1 MTSPAPPTIPE
12 VGQLVDIRRRRFV
25 VTDVVQSTLP
35 VDPLALRQAPPHH
48 LVTLTS
54 VEDDALG
61 EELQVIWDVE
71 IGAQVHETLAL
82 PAPDGWDSPQRLAA
96 FLSAVRWGAVS
107 SADVRALQS
116 PFRSGIE
123 IEDYQL
129 DPVVRAI
136 QMPRVNLL
144 IADDVGLGKTIE
156 AGLVAQELLIRHR
169 ARRIL
174 IVCPAA
180 LQHQWRDQMREKF
193 GLDFRIVDSELMRTL
208 RRSRGLH
215 VNPWTHF
222 PRLITSMDYLK
233 RDQPIRL
240 FREALPAQGDVTYP
254 RRFDLLIVDEA
265 HNVAPS
271 GVGRYAV
278 DSQRTAAIRLIAP
291 HFEHR
296 LFLTATPHN
305 GYAESFSALL
315 ELLDPQRFARGIP
328 PDRQTLMQVMVR
340 RLKRDIPNWDGSPR
354 FPRRELHALEVV
366 YTDDERH
373 AHRRLHQ
380 YTELRRQDHTDNVER
395 TATEFVLKLL
405 KKRLLS
411 SPAAFLATL
420 QQHQQS
426 LSEATRPTRQRTMKR
441 PGVGIL
447 RAMLDEVDAT
457 YGDDAIYETA
467 TDEALRTTTSLF
479 RPLTEAEQTL
489 LKQMHQ
495 WADQAALRPDRKA
508 ATLLDWLRRH
518 LFPTGQWTD
527 ERVIIFTEYRATQK
541 WLQAL
546 FAAEG
551 ITEGDRLLMLAG
563 GMADDQREQVK
574 AAFQAGPDESR
585 VRVLLAT
592 DAASE
597 GIDLQRHCHRLI
609 HYEIP
614 WNPNRMEQRNGRID
628 RHGQSHPPQIYHFA
642 PQGLLTSSADSLT
655 QRRRDGETQREEHE
669 NESDSSAPQ
678 RLSVSALTSPANQD
692 VPVGHLEGDL
702 EFLMRAVQKVEQIR
716 EDLGKVGPV
725 IADQVT
731 EAMLGRRARLDTVAA
746 ERQAAPV
753 RQMLTFERNLRE
765 HIQKLADQVQESRR
779 TLHLTP
785 EHILSVV
792 QVALDL
798 AGQPVLEPAD
808 LPGVWPDPTGERRS
822 SPVFR
827 LPPLRG
833 SWGACAEGLEHPYT
847 RAIRPITFDHRLV
860 TGRDDVVL
868 VHLNHRLVQMALRLL
883 RAEVWSGSGT
893 KKLHR
898 VVAQVIPDQ
907 LAGTPLVLA
916 HARLVVIGSN
926 QYRLHEE
933 LITAGGEINQGRFRR
948 IPQVGRIS
956 EVLAAAQMREPA
968 PAVRQRLAALW
979 PTLAP
984 ALEQS
989 LEVRMNDRLTGLQRL
1004 LADREQQEITDI
1016 TSILRELEQAIR
1028 QEVDEPQAIQL
1039 ELFSDTERDQYRRNV
1054 AALQARLAQIPGEI
1068 AQETAAIR
1076 TRFADPQPRLFPVA
1090 VVFLVP
1096 ERLA

>member
-1 MTSPAPPTIPE
+1 MTMPPPPTIPE
-12 VGQLVDIRRRRFV
+12 VGQLVDVRQRRFI
-25 VTDVVQSTLP
+25 VTDVMASSLP
-35 VDPLALRQAPPHH
+35 RDPLALRQAGAHH

-61 EELQVIWDVE
+61 EEIQIIWEVE
-71 IGAQVHETLAL
+71 IGAQVHETLVL
-82 PAPDGWDSPQRLAA
+82 PTPDGFDSPHRLAA

-107 SADVRALQS
+107 SADVRALQA

-169 ARRIL
+169 ARRLL

-180 LQHQWRDQMREKF
+180 LQRQWRDQMREKF
-193 GLDFRIVDSELMRTL
+193 GLDFRIVDSDLMRFL

-278 DSQRTAAIRLIAP
+278 DSQRTAAVRLIAP

-305 GYAESFSALL
+305 GYAESFTALL

-328 PDRQTLMQVMVR
+328 PDRQALMQVMVR
-340 RLKRDIPNWDGSPR
+340 RLKSDIPRWDGSPR
-354 FPRRELHALEVV
+354 FPRRELHALDVA
-366 YTDDERH
+366 YTDAERQV
-373 AHRRLHQ
+373 HRWLQAYTRLRQ
-380 YTELRRQDHTDNVER
+380 QDHTDHVER

-420 QQHQQS
+420 RQHQQA
-426 LSEATRPTRQRTMKR
+426 LSEATRPAQRRAVRR

-447 RAMLDEVDAT
+447 RSMIDEVDEA
-457 YGDDAIYETA
+457 YGDDVVYETA
-467 TDEALRTTTSLF
+467 TDEALHTTTNLF
-479 RPLTEAEQTL
+479 RPLTEEEHAL
-489 LKQMHQ
+489 LTQMRQ
-495 WADQAALRPDRKA
+495 WADQAAHRPDRKA
-508 ATLLDWLRRH
+508 ETLLTWLRQYLAPH
-518 LFPTGQWTD
+518 GQWSD
-527 ERVIIFTEYRATQK
+527 DRVIIFTEYRATQK
-541 WLQAL
+541 WLQNL

-551 ITEGDRLLMLAG
+551 IHEGDRLLTLYG
-563 GMADDQREQVK
+563 GMADDQRERVK
-574 AAFQAGPDESR
+574 AAFQAAPEDSQ

-628 RHGQSHPPQIYHFA
+628 RHGQPHTPHIYHFA
-642 PQGLLTSSADSLT
+642 PHGYDDEAID
-655 QRRRDGETQREEHE
+655 
-669 NESDSSAPQ
+669 
-678 RLSVSALTSPANQD
+678 QD
-692 VPVGHLEGDL
+692 APVGDLEGDL
-702 EFLMRAVQKVEQIR
+702 EFLMRAVRKVEQIR

-731 EAMLGRRARLDTVAA
+731 EAMLGTRTRLDTVAA

-765 HIQKLADQVQESRR
+765 HIQKLYDQVQESRR

-785 EHILSVV
+785 EHIQSVV

-798 AGQPVLEPAD
+798 AGQPRLEPAELAD
-808 LPGVWPDPTGERRS
+808 VWPDPSGQRQTC
-822 SPVFR
+822 PVFW

-847 RAIRPITFDHRLV
+847 HEVRPITFDHSV
-860 TGRDDVVL
+860 AKGRDDVVL

-883 RAEVWSGSGT
+883 RAEVWSSAET

-898 VVAQVIPDQ
+898 VVAQVIPDR
-907 LAGTPLVLA
+907 LASTPLVIA

-948 IPQVGRIS
+948 IPQVGRIN

-968 PAVRQRLAALW
+968 PAVRERLKELW
-979 PTLAP
+979 PT
-984 ALEQS
+984 LEQS
-989 LEVRMNDRLTGLQRL
+989 LEQSLKARMDDRLKGLQSL
-1004 LADREQQEITDI
+1004 LADREQKEITDI

-1039 ELFSDTERDQYRRNV
+1039 ELFSDTERDQYSRNV

-1068 AQETAAIR
+1068 EQETAAIR
-1076 TRFADPQPRLFPVA
+1076 TRYAEPQPRLFPVA

-1096 ERLA
+1096 ERLVSQ